1 MSVRCLC
8 QMSEENGFES
18 LDDIIIPIQDNIKKI
33 KPLLDE
39 LITLEQK
46 LNKLGVKITVDI
58 NMNHVFE

>member
-1 MSVRCLC
+1 
-8 QMSEENGFES
+8 MSEANGFES

-39 LITLEQK
+39 LIVIEQK